1 MTGPAPFF
9 SAKGDESDA
18 TLIKAAKLMGG
29 EGRQRWT
36 REKNEGIPANTFLKD
51 VITAP
56 LEYLRSDSY
65 DISTQQIGYS
75 MRTEMQENTW
85 ARLRESCAWQGVSH
99 AT

>member
-51 VITAP
+51 VITAS

-75 MRTEMQENTW
+75 MRILVTITTLSKYLYIG
-85 ARLRESCAWQGVSH
+85 ARPDI
-99 AT
+99 

>member
-9 SAKGDESDA
+9 PAKGDESDA

-51 VITAP
+51 VITAS
-56 LEYLRSDSY
+56 LEYLRSDSC

-75 MRTEMQENTW
+75 MRILVTITTLSKYPYIG
-85 ARLRESCAWQGVSH
+85 ASPDI
-99 AT
+99 

>member
-75 MRTEMQENTW
+75 MRILVTITT
-85 ARLRESCAWQGVSH
+85 LSKYLYVGVGASPDI
-99 AT
+99 

>member
-75 MRTEMQENTW
+75 MRILVTITTLSKYPYIG
-85 ARLRESCAWQGVSH
+85 ASPDI
-99 AT
+99 